1 MIEIG
6 TSIGEIARDHLDVE
20 TLEMRGT
27 EGQDVYQLHVDQIRR
42 ALLAA
47 YVAGVR
53 ESKDQT
59 GD

>member
-27 EGQDVYQLHVDQIRR
+27 EAQDVYQLHVDQIRR
-42 ALLAA
+42 ALLAS

-53 ESKDQT
+53 ETKEDT
-59 GD
+59 GN